1 MALTLWPNGEVSK
14 FVAMGSALY
23 VISRGA
29 GNVADAIKRE
39 IISDRFAFEV
49 GGRNVLVGQNTQA

>member
-1 MALTLWPNGEVSK
+1 
-14 FVAMGSALY
+14 MGSALY